1 MSATTTARMTP
12 AGERILAT
20 AGTLFYAHGIN
31 AVGVDRI
38 ADEAGTTKKT
48 LYDRFGSKEGL
59 TLAYLRRRYATWQSF
74 LDEYLAA
81 APATGPDH
89 VLVVFDAIEAWMQ
102 TNTRG
107 CGFINAYAE
116 LAGTGHSGLDVVL
129 EEKTGIRA
137 LYVRLVRE
145 LGVADPERLGGQLS
159 LLHEGAI
166 VAATAGDDAG
176 AIRLA
181 RETAEAMIGDDQV
194 LTPRPQSG
202 ELPGDQRVRLPAD
215 TTTADL
221 LDRDERL

>member
-1 MSATTTARMTP
+1 MPATTIDRMTP

-59 TLAYLRRRYATWQSF
+59 TLAYLRRRYATWQAF
-74 LDEYLAA
+74 LDQYLET
-81 APATGPDH
+81 APATGPEH

-116 LAGTGHSGLDVVL
+116 LAGTGHSGLGVVL
-129 EEKTGIRA
+129 EEKAGIRA
-137 LYVRLVRE
+137 LYVRLVRDV
-145 LGVADPERLGGQLS
+145 GVGDPERLGGQLS

-166 VAATAGDDAG
+166 VASTAGDDPD

-181 RETAEAMIGDDQV
+181 RQTAAALLM
-194 LTPRPQSG
+194 R
-202 ELPGDQRVRLPAD
+202 
-215 TTTADL
+215 TA
-221 LDRDERL
+221 